1 MSYIAAGNTTTT
13 ALTTYADT
21 TGNLVFTTGGANTTA
36 LTLSNTQAATFANN
50 VTITGTSTHTGNASF
65 SNITASGTV
74 TATGGFVV
82 GASAAPAFSAYLSST
97 QSITSGTNVKVQC
110 NTEEFDTNSNYDNAT
125 NYRFTPT
132 VAGYY
137 QVNARTDNG
146 SSTNGS
152 QCTAIIY
159 KNGSQFKL
167 GVQFSLT
174 SAQYAEGASVSCL
187 IYCNGSTDY
196 IEFYVNVTASSAAIS
211 SGASTTYF
219 QACFVRS
226 A

>member
-1 MSYIAAGNTTTT
+1 MASSINAATAGAGGVITQADNSGILNLQSGGTTVATINS
-13 ALTTYADT
+13 
-21 TGNLVFTTGGANTTA
+21 TGIVMA
-36 LTLSNTQAATFANN
+36 SNT
-50 VTITGTSTHTGNASF
+50 
-65 SNITASGTV
+65 
-74 TATGGFVV
+74 
-82 GASAAPAFSAYLSST
+82 APAFSAYLGST
-97 QSITSGTNVKVQC
+97 QTVTSGANVKVQC

-152 QCTAIIY
+152 QCTAVIY
-159 KNGSQFKL
+159 KNGSAFKT

-174 SAQYAEGASVSCL
+174 SAQYAEGANVSCL
-187 IYCNGSTDY
+187 VYCNGSTDY
-196 IEFYVNVTASSAAIS
+196 IEFYVNVTGTVAAIS
-211 SGASTTYF
+211 AGAATTYF
-219 QACFVRS
+219 QAFLARS